1 MLGGVGLLAEA
12 SFVNP
17 NKLNL
22 DPDPGIWADSNILSI
37 LKKEKKL
44 VSLLKTKKCIFK
56 GNF

>member
-12 SFVNP
+12 SFVNQ

-37 LKKEKKL
+37 LKEEKKL
-44 VSLLKTKKCIFK
+44 VFFIK
-56 GNF
+56 N

>member
-37 LKKEKKL
+37 LKEEKKISFL
-44 VSLLKTKKCIFK
+44 Y
-56 GNF
+56 